1 MPAPRHRVQPKPS
14 PTGRCGSGGGAVW
27 PAQRWSGTVHLRGT
41 ASRQPEGTR
50 LLASSRWPVRSAAPA
65 EPFRGFGISGGDG
78 CGALRYR
85 TVGVDAGRG
94 GVDCRS
100 GMRWMEYA
108 GWRGLSRRGVL
119 QGVVGK
125 VCGWTKNSEGAG
137 DDERGGAEKGS
148 KDGVGSTVV
157 TGGGCVASRRWV
169 KPHQAARGS

>member
-1 MPAPRHRVQPKPS
+1 MERHRAPARHGQPATRRHAP
-14 PTGRCGSGGGAVW
+14 PG
-27 PAQRWSGTVHLRGT
+27 QRPL
-41 ASRQPEGTR
+41 
-50 LLASSRWPVRSAAPA
+50 PVRSAAPA